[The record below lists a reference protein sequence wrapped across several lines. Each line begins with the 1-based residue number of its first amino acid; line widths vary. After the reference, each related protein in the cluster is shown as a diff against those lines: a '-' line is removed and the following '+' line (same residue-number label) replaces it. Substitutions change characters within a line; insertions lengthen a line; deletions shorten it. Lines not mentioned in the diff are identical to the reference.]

1 MIDNRSSIIIND
13 NDNDNIITTTTTRTS
28 ILEQQESYP
37 SHTYDDTGS
46 ATGIVTGTSHTQYNG
61 VYVEWEQTS
70 NNHNLNDFGGT
81 NNNNNNNNNMKT
93 EVILREDLTG
103 HNSVGGVSVGGSGSG
118 SNNGGVFVPSSSAAK
133 TSLSTLITTNNNNNN
148 NNTITPV
155 FTTLQEHPVII
166 VRAEEVL
173 LVVLV
178 LMIWVAA
185 IALFF
190 NRWGKIRM
198 LEPYQP
204 KFEQQ
209 AAAGGPGGAGHRS
222 SCPIGTGIDSAVNT
236 GCSISDLRKQ
246 RMSFSKFNVNCL
258 GDPLYTGLVS
268 PRPTQRLRQN
278 SVFVG
283 SPTMTFLNPPP
294 RRVKSATDI
303 HQLIIGGGALA
314 SRGGASVSARLP
326 RKSLSGFSSIAL
338 ETSPSKEFILKDR
351 RPSITIERPPL
362 FNTPSSASTGTTTG
376 SGTAAAA
383 TRRRPST
390 YHEFSCYFPIPR
402 RRPSCFSDYKPTI
415 AYGRVSKFKSFDQP
429 SCSWERS
436 DRRLSTAFERSP
448 TNVSKRSRPSISLE
462 RPISWDRRPS
472 VTIEPPPT
480 STDHINSNSTSTPLT
495 TKTNTV
501 VIATTD
507 DQKPKLQKQ
516 TTINFENINPAHIS
530 LNKNSISLDQATSQ
544 ARVSYDRR
552 PSFTLEQ
559 QTSGTPSS
567 AAHLMSEATTG
578 QLSVTGGKHR
588 LSVSLDQAASKW
600 IGTTPTFM
608 IERATPVSP
617 HPPTTIL
624 SSSIEL
630 QLFES
635 ETESKQITNV

>member
-1 MIDNRSSIIIND
+1 
-13 NDNDNIITTTTTRTS
+13 
-28 ILEQQESYP
+28 
-37 SHTYDDTGS
+37 
-46 ATGIVTGTSHTQYNG
+46 
-61 VYVEWEQTS
+61 
-70 NNHNLNDFGGT
+70 
-81 NNNNNNNNNMKT
+81 
-93 EVILREDLTG
+93 
-103 HNSVGGVSVGGSGSG
+103 
-118 SNNGGVFVPSSSAAK
+118 
-133 TSLSTLITTNNNNNN
+133 
-148 NNTITPV
+148 
-155 FTTLQEHPVII
+155 
-166 VRAEEVL
+166 
-173 LVVLV
+173 
-178 LMIWVAA
+178 
-185 IALFF
+185 
-190 NRWGKIRM
+190 
-198 LEPYQP
+198 
-204 KFEQQ
+204 
-209 AAAGGPGGAGHRS
+209 
-222 SCPIGTGIDSAVNT
+222 
-236 GCSISDLRKQ
+236 
-246 RMSFSKFNVNCL
+246 MSFSKFNVNCL

-303 HQLIIGGGALA
+303 HQLIIGGGSALM
-314 SRGGASVSARLP
+314 SRGGGASVSARLP

-362 FNTPSSASTGTTTG
+362 LNTPSSASTGTAGSG
-376 SGTAAAA
+376 SGTTA

-429 SCSWERS
+429 SCSWEQRS

-480 STDHINSNSTSTPLT
+480 TTTIDHINSTSTPLT
-495 TKTNTV
+495 TKNNTV
-501 VIATTD
+501 VIATTTTD
-507 DQKPKLQKQ
+507 DQKPRLQKQ
-516 TTINFENINPAHIS
+516 TTINFENINPSHIS

-559 QTSGTPSS
+559 PPSLEQT
-567 AAHLMSEATTG
+567 ATG
-578 QLSVTGGKHR
+578 QLTGGKHR

-617 HPPTTIL
+617 HPPTNIL